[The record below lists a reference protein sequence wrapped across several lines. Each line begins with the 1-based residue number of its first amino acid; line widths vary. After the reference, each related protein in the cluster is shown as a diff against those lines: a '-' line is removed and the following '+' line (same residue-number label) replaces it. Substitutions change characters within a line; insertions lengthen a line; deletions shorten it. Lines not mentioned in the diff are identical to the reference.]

1 MKETNRNRA
10 NVAKRRAR
18 QRKLRNRRIAL
29 TVCLMLVVM
38 VASIGGTVAWLT
50 AQTDPVVNTF
60 TYGDIN
66 IDLYEHKYDASTNT
80 LGDDEIRDDSNK
92 YKIIPGVNL
101 PKDPTVKV
109 TKGSEKC
116 WLFVKVEK
124 TGTFVEGKVTYDI
137 ADGWTQLTGEGIT
150 DTVYY
155 RQVGADAANDQTFG
169 VLKQTTANGKTYAIT
184 VSDQLTKTDVKNQGT
199 VTLKFTAYAVQQDGM
214 TDAADA
220 WAKVAPTTP

>member
-50 AQTDPVVNTF
+50 AQTAPVVNTF

-66 IDLYEHKYDASTNT
+66 IDLYEHNYVASTNL
-80 LGDDEIRDDSNK
+80 LGTEKVKKVED

-101 PKDPTVKV
+101 PKDPTVEVKAN
-109 TKGSEKC
+109 SEAC
-116 WLFVKVEK
+116 WLFVKVEAENWPTFTGDAKISYAVK
-124 TGTFVEGKVTYDI
+124 TGDG
-137 ADGWTQLTGEGIT
+137 GWTQGDGTNIPAN
-150 DTVYY
+150 VYY
-155 RQVGADAANDQTFG
+155 RAVGA
-169 VLKQTTANGKTYAIT
+169 TTADTTFKVLADDQVT
-184 VSDQLTKTDVKNQGT
+184 VSENLTKEEVG
-199 VTLKFTAYAVQQDGM
+199 TLKENQPKLTFTAYAVQKDGIA
-214 TDAADA
+214 DAATA
-220 WAKVAPTTP
+220 WLKVPTT